1 RYIDIKTCQFGVI
14 KTSGSVPVAR
24 VGQSATLV
32 GSRVI
37 LFGGEDRSRKL
48 LNDVHV
54 LDLESMTWDM
64 IKTSQTPPAP
74 RYDHAAAMHGER
86 PPITQVYTWKKM
98 DCRESR
104 HACNFL
110 CCDSI
115 IRGI

>member
-1 RYIDIKTCQFGVI
+1 VLVVALLFISLHLFLFELCFSQDIKTVQYFSFQLWLNRHLNVFSQFLQ
-14 KTSGSVPVAR
+14 VAR

-64 IKTSQTPPAP
+64 IKTS
-74 RYDHAAAMHGER
+74 
-86 PPITQVYTWKKM
+86 
-98 DCRESR
+98 
-104 HACNFL
+104 
-110 CCDSI
+110 
-115 IRGI
+115 